1 MNQERLDR
9 LSEISKDTNDVMK
22 DLKDWIRAGERL
34 KDRVSKIQGTLL
46 EEYRDE
52 VSRKD

>member
-1 MNQERLDR
+1 MDTQRLERLSK
-9 LSEISKDTNDVMK
+9 LSQDSNDVMK
-22 DLKDWIRAGERL
+22 DLKDWIKVGERL

-52 VSRKD
+52 VSRKS